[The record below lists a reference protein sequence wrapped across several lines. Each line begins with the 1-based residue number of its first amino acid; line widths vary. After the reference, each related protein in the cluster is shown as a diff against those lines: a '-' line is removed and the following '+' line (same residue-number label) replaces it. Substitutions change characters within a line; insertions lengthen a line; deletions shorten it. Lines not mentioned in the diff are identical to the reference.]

1 MSEANTLLLPLL
13 PLEKTRLR
21 WRTKLKRTGLGGGEG
36 VLLYMRKKFLTL
48 KTRTR
53 RTWSRI
59 EELEKGK
66 VDTDVENVK
75 RDAVNIELKAEIA
88 KLRHDIDELK
98 ENHKFQTRCI
108 KIAKEILNEKLT
120 TLLS

>member
-1 MSEANTLLLPLL
+1 
-13 PLEKTRLR
+13 
-21 WRTKLKRTGLGGGEG
+21 
-36 VLLYMRKKFLTL
+36 MRKKFSIL
-48 KTRTR
+48 KNENQKLRKELG
-53 RTWSRI
+53 SRI

-75 RDAVNIELKAEIA
+75 RDAENVELKAEIA

-98 ENHKFQTRCI
+98 KNRKFQTRCI